1 MSKTRW
7 KSGLL
12 GMVGPLG
19 LALAMVSAP
28 APVVGA
34 DPGEGFR
41 LSLTC
46 AGCHGTDGA
55 APGET
60 IPILGGQRADYLRAA
75 LADYKSGTRD
85 FYVMNFIA
93 RAYSDDQIGAIAD
106 WFAAKPWVDTPT
118 RTRAIGISGGAGETC
133 AECHGEGGGGSG
145 KGPRIAG
152 QPAAYLLEAMMAYKA
167 GTRGGD
173 GGAAMKVLAEVGD
186 GEIEDLAHHYAGLR

>member
-1 MSKTRW
+1 MSKTRP
-7 KSGLL
+7 KPGLL
-12 GMVGPLG
+12 GMIGLAG
-19 LALAMVSAP
+19 LALAIVSAP
-28 APVVGA
+28 AAVMGA
-34 DPGEGFR
+34 EPSEGFR

-93 RAYSDDQIGAIAD
+93 RAYSDDQIGAIAH
-106 WFAAKPWVDTPT
+106 WFAAKPWVDTKT
-118 RTRAIGISGGAGETC
+118 GTGAYAISGGAVEGC
-133 AECHGEGGGGSG
+133 AQCHGAGGGGTS

-152 QPAAYLLEAMMAYKA
+152 QPAAYLLEARMAYKG

-173 GGAAMKVLAEVGD
+173 GGAAMAVLADITD
-186 GEIEDLAHHYAGLR
+186 GEIEDLAHHYAAMR